1 MAVPARWALLIV
13 ALQPLADIQ
22 PPVNVLDLFAGPR
35 GGGCGV
41 AKACRAENLAALTYD
56 CLHDPINQDVLNP
69 RGLETLIL
77 YLLRVKPEGLVV
89 LGPPCSNWIG
99 LSRFRHGRTRLFP
112 RGYTTLPTVRIA
124 NAIAEVVAE
133 VLQFCDARG
142 LAYFIEQPSTSVLF
156 HYPAVAAA
164 IAAGLA
170 TRVTWHM
177 GAFGFRTPKASTGYC
192 SAWWALIF
200 VERARRLLRRQKE
213 LWRKKSKRLY
223 AKHKSKTGRIYYTGN
238 RAMLL
243 ATSYP
248 TNFCKALV
256 ALHFR

>member
-22 PPVNVLDLFAGPR
+22 PPVDVLDLFAGPR

-56 CLHDPINQDVLNP
+56 CLHDPIDQDVLNP
-69 RGLETLIL
+69 KGLETLIL

-99 LSRFRHGRTRLFP
+99 LSRSCHGRTRLFP

-133 VLQFCDARG
+133 VLQFCDASGLVYFHRAAQHGSPLPLPRG
-142 LAYFIEQPSTSVLF
+142 
-156 HYPAVAAA
+156 
-164 IAAGLA
+164 G
-170 TRVTWHM
+170 
-177 GAFGFRTPKASTGYC
+177 GGYC
-192 SAWWALIF
+192 G
-200 VERARRLLRRQKE
+200 RA
-213 LWRKKSKRLY
+213 S
-223 AKHKSKTGRIYYTGN
+223 N
-238 RAMLL
+238 
-243 ATSYP
+243 
-248 TNFCKALV
+248 
-256 ALHFR
+256 